1 MVVGFTTARAIIGY
15 HHSKVVRSN
24 PFHGEVYKRTYR
36 LSRET
41 SSEKVLVKLKLPP
54 VSLYNPNDLDSSTRL
69 GDIIS
74 ILVPMDS
81 WLEIFLTPS
90 DEDKL

>member
-1 MVVGFTTARAIIGY
+1 MKSHIKCIQ
-15 HHSKVVRSN
+15 SN
-24 PFHGEVYKRTYR
+24 FEEFSPCLEYCCNICLPQTYR